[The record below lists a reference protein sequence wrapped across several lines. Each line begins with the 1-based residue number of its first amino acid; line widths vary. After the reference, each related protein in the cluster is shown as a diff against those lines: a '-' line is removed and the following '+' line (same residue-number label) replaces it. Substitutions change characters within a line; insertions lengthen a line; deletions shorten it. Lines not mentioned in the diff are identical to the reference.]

1 VFASDD
7 VVFAWAIG
15 KALLIV
21 IFSVGTL
28 VYVAW
33 AATYQK
39 KKKATHIGISN
50 DSALKY
56 KLPLKRERSC
66 SLQADHLER
75 RKGHTA
81 FWLGLRQKRS
91 GVRKPEQP
99 AGAA

>member
-1 VFASDD
+1 MFASDD

-21 IFSVGTL
+21 IVSVGAL

-39 KKKATHIGISN
+39 KKATHIGVSN

-56 KLPLKRERSC
+56 KLPLKRARSC

-81 FWLGLRQKRS
+81 FWRGLRQKRS
-91 GVRKPEQP
+91 SVREPEQP
-99 AGAA
+99 VAAT